1 MKKYFYILIIITG
14 CKDVYEPAIKN
25 AGYGYLVVEGNI
37 GAANDSTFIYLSRT
51 IPLTDSST
59 KQPETKAAVKIESE
73 NGDTYQLQNLTNG
86 VYYAPPLNIN
96 PNENYRLH
104 IFTENGKEYASDYVP
119 VKITPAIDSVSWK
132 FDDAGGIN
140 IYVNT
145 HDASNKTQYY
155 RWQYVSTFE
164 HRSVDSSTLIYDNG
178 LRVRLSSE
186 QIYRCYNVDTSGE
199 IFLASTAGLSSDIV
213 NEKKLVYIQY
223 EGIEVRWVYS
233 INVTQYALTR
243 EAYEYWDNLKKNTEQ
258 LGSIFDPQPFA
269 AYGNIHCVSDTSEPV
284 LGYISACSA
293 TQQRMYIFYSQVHY
307 PYILSDCK
315 SFIVSPDDIDEI
327 FSKIYLNVPL
337 RYGDF
342 GSVIG
347 YTTECLDCRL
357 TGGGTTVKPPYMP

>member
-1 MKKYFYILIIITG
+1 MITS
-14 CKDVYEPAIKN
+14 CKEVYNPTIKN
-25 AGYGYLVVEGNI
+25 AGNTYLVVEGNI
-37 GAANDSTFIYLSRT
+37 GAGNDSTFIHLSRT
-51 IPLTDSST
+51 IPVADSST
-59 KQPETKAAVKIESE
+59 KQPETNATVKVESE
-73 NGDTYQLQNLTNG
+73 NGDTYQLHNLNNG
-86 VYYAPPLNIN
+86 VYYAAPLNIN

-104 IFTENGKEYASDYVP
+104 IFTEDGKEYASDYVP

-132 FDDAGGIN
+132 FDETAGIN

-145 HDASNKTQYY
+145 HDAGNKTQYY
-155 RWQYVSTFE
+155 RWQYVATYE
-164 HRSVDSSTLIYDNG
+164 HRSVDSSSLIYDNG
-178 LRVRLSSE
+178 LRFRLPQE
-186 QIYRCYNVDTSGE
+186 QIYHCYNIDTSGE

-213 NEKKLVYIQY
+213 HEKKLVYIQY

-233 INVTQYALTR
+233 INVTQYALTK

-269 AYGNIHCVSDTSEPV
+269 AYGNIHCISNPSEPV

-293 TQQRMYIFYSQVHY
+293 TQQRIYIYYLQVHY
-307 PYILSDCK
+307 PYVLTDCK
-315 SFIVSPDDIDEI
+315 PFIVSPNDIDEV
-327 FSKIYLNVPL
+327 FSKTFLNLPL

-357 TGGGTTVKPPYMP
+357 QGGTNVKPSYMPY